1 MANTL
6 RIEGLPGREST
17 PAPELTPTLLLAT
30 GTLRDP
36 WDLLSSGRKVLTLQC
51 LPEPRPRNEAP
62 GAGISFPL
70 ELHADTAVPPK
81 APPRSGAEGDAA
93 GSCLVNGQARPRH

>member
-1 MANTL
+1 M
-6 RIEGLPGREST
+6 

-36 WDLLSSGRKVLTLQC
+36 WDLLPTGRKVLTLQC

-70 ELHADTAVPPK
+70 GLSHRRH
-81 APPRSGAEGDAA
+81 PRGAE
-93 GSCLVNGQARPRH
+93 PRVMPQGVAW